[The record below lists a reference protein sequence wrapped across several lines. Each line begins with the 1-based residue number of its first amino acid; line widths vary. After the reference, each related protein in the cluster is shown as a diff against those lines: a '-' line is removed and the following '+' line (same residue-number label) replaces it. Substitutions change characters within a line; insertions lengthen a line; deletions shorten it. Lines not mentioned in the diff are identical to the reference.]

1 MMSTDHIAGNNRGFT
16 LTELMVS
23 FGIMTILLAALVTL
37 WQTGLGL
44 WQRESEVLATQQE
57 GRIVLE
63 MVAREVRRARADSV
77 EIVLDGG
84 SGRRALQFLVYEGE
98 VAQARIS
105 YLQDGANLIRRKN
118 NGDGA
123 GTNVYLTKL
132 TPQNGFSV
140 AFVNLRTGSERM
152 DIGSRLAENEV
163 IELKLCCRRITDDYA
178 AQTRVRP
185 RN

>member
-1 MMSTDHIAGNNRGFT
+1 MIRDYVAGDNRGFT
-16 LTELMVS
+16 LIEIMVS
-23 FGIMTILLAALVTL
+23 LGIMAVLLAALATL

-44 WQRESEVLATQQE
+44 WQREREIVAIQQE

-77 EIVLDGG
+77 EIVWDGG
-84 SGRRALQFLVYEGE
+84 SGRRALQFVISEGE
-98 VAQARIS
+98 NTQAKIA
-105 YLQDGANLIRRKN
+105 YLQDGANLMRRKN

-123 GTNVYLTKL
+123 GTNVYLTNIR
-132 TPQNGFSV
+132 PQNGFSV
-140 AFVNLRTGSERM
+140 AFLNMRTGAKRM

-163 IELKLCCRRITDDYA
+163 IELTLCCRRVTDDYTV
-178 AQTRVRP
+178 QTRVRP